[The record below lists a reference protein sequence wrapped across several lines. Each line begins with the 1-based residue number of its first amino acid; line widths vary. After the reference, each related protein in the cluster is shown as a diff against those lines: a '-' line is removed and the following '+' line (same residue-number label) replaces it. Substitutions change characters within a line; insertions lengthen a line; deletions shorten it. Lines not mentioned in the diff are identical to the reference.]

1 MSIQFI
7 AVKNNLYGH
16 YRQER
21 RPDLKTSFHYHN
33 GYELYYALSGLR
45 NYLSQNEIYPLKQ
58 GWVTLTR
65 PYAIHGTSGSQ
76 YERLLINFT
85 EEFLSTYFQP
95 PLIEIFHEVFSVEVI
110 PANIIEQQP
119 RIKELFYLIIASI
132 NKNDM
137 NLAAVYLSE
146 LLLLLHEI
154 VQNLSFNQETNSSLS
169 LQMQAILAYIS
180 KNFATIKTIDQVA
193 EHFYF
198 SKHHLFHLF
207 KQTGFSFNKF
217 LTKQKISHAQY
228 LLTTTKDT
236 VSNIS
241 NACGFESPTYFNIV
255 FKKQINMT
263 PLQYRTW
270 IKAKNKSS
278 TKSPEK

>member
-1 MSIQFI
+1 MGIQFI

-16 YRQER
+16 YRQEC
-21 RPDLKTSFHYHN
+21 RPEPTTSFHYHN
-33 GYELYYALSGLR
+33 GYELYYALSGKR

-58 GWVTLTR
+58 GWVTLAR
-65 PYAIHGTSGSQ
+65 PYTIHGTSGNQ

-85 EEFLSTYFQP
+85 EDFLSSYFQP

-119 RIKELFYLIIASI
+119 RIKELFYLIIASF
-132 NKNDM
+132 NKKNM
-137 NLAAVYLSE
+137 NFAAVYLSE

-154 VQNLSFNQETNSSLS
+154 IQTISSNQNANSSLS

-217 LTKQKISHAQY
+217 LTKQKISHAQH
-228 LLTTTKDT
+228 LLTTTQDT
-236 VSNIS
+236 VSAIS
-241 NACGFESPTYFNIV
+241 DACGFESPTYFNIV

-263 PLQYRTW
+263 PLQYRNW
-270 IKAKNKSS
+270 IVKKKPRPPINS
-278 TKSPEK
+278 